1 MPTPEF
7 AGSGDRSTSE
17 VSLDNN
23 PVEHYRDL
31 FHDAPC
37 PYFVMAVDGTL
48 TEANKAFWR
57 LINHPDGANKDINFR
72 NLLSSA
78 GAIYYDSQVLPS
90 LLLSGTRN
98 EVALDIRAKSGRK
111 LVLANFALDHR
122 NGPPGAIRAI
132 LLDASERREY
142 EKGLLRARREA
153 EQLAEVIHHSTDAV
167 ITLQPRG
174 VVRNWNEGATKMFGY
189 SGPEALGR
197 SLSELIF
204 REEGRESIAAALAE
218 VASGREFSGETTGT
232 HKDGTVVQ
240 ISVKLTPHMEA
251 PGALVAFSAI
261 LRDISVQKRA
271 EQALLQSEKL
281 ASVGRLASSIAH
293 EINNPLAAI
302 TNLLYILDSQVTTP
316 EQKALVQSAQD
327 ELARVSQITSHTLRF
342 HRQSSH
348 PAKVDLAK
356 LFVSV
361 VALYRARL
369 RNSEITA
376 EISRCNA
383 APLYCHE
390 GELRQIILNI
400 VGNAVDAMK
409 SGGKLT
415 LRAREA
421 TQRASGQRGVRITIA
436 DNGTGME
443 KQTVARIFE
452 PFFSTKGIG
461 GTGLGLWVTQDL
473 VEKNQGKLAVRSANT
488 ATVHGT
494 VFTLFFP
501 HDRIQPTN

>member
-1 MPTPEF
+1 
-7 AGSGDRSTSE
+7 
-17 VSLDNN
+17 
-23 PVEHYRDL
+23 
-31 FHDAPC
+31 
-37 PYFVMAVDGTL
+37 MALDGTV

-57 LINHPDGANKDINFR
+57 LIDQPADANKSVNFR
-72 NLLSSA
+72 SLLSSA
-78 GAIYYDSQVLPS
+78 GVIFYNSQVLPS

-111 LVLANFALDHR
+111 LVLANFAVNNRD
-122 NGPPGAIRAI
+122 GSPGAINVV

-142 EKGLLRARREA
+142 EKSLLRARREA

-174 VVRNWNEGATKMFGY
+174 EVRHWNQGATKMFGY
-189 SGPEALGR
+189 SAAEATGR

-204 REEGRESIAAALAE
+204 RDDGRESFVAALTE
-218 VASGREFSGETTGT
+218 VASGREFSGETMGT
-232 HKDGTVVQ
+232 HKDGTVVE
-240 ISVKLTPHMEA
+240 ISLKLTPHMEA
-251 PGALVAFSAI
+251 PGTLVAFSAI
-261 LRDISVQKRA
+261 LRDISVQKLA
-271 EQALLQSEKL
+271 ERALLQSEKL

-293 EINNPLAAI
+293 EINNPLAAV
-302 TNLLYILDSQVTTP
+302 TNILYILESQVTGP
-316 EQKALVQSAQD
+316 EQKALVQSAQE

-348 PAKVDLAK
+348 PAKVDLEK

-369 RNSEITA
+369 RNSEVTA
-376 EISRCNA
+376 EIGRCDA
-383 APLYCHE
+383 APLLCHE

-409 SGGKLT
+409 SGGKLS
-415 LRAREA
+415 LRCRDT
-421 TQRASGQRGVRITIA
+421 TQPASGKRGVRITIA

-443 KQTVARIFE
+443 KETVARIFE

-461 GTGLGLWVTQDL
+461 GTGLGLWVTLDL
-473 VEKNQGKLAVRSANT
+473 VQKNLGKLWVRSAKT
-488 ATVHGT
+488 ATAHGT
-494 VFTLFFP
+494 VFALFFP
-501 HDRIQPTN
+501 HDNTQGTD